1 MPTSPGRDVAVIRR
15 RIAVLH
21 DEARPALTFPLLAHD
36 VFLPPVMVSD
46 NRPPRMQITLTHV
59 EDIAPAKADE
69 TEAV

>member
-1 MPTSPGRDVAVIRR
+1 M
-15 RIAVLH
+15 LH